1 MLNIEL
7 LQDRGIVAVSGDDSR
22 SFLQGLITNDIAKVS
37 DKQAI
42 FACLLSP
49 QGKFLY
55 DFFII
60 ESQGN
65 LLIETEKSIIPELI
79 KRLSFYKLRAKVEIK
94 ELPNLQ
100 VGWIENKNIPHPNTL
115 QEGEGTS
122 VIFTDPRSN
131 ELGMRIIAEDLTS
144 SGDESTYDSTR
155 IKLCIAEG
163 SKDLTANRSLPIEFA
178 YDKINAI
185 DFNKGCYVG
194 QEVTARSKHRAT
206 LHKFIHFIEA
216 KTDLP
221 AKDTAIFDQAGKEVG
236 YSLSSQG
243 NIGLAIINIEAAKT
257 AELLK
262 ADEIEIKAK
271 III

>member
-22 SFLQGLITNDIAKVS
+22 SFLQGLITNNIAKVNE
-37 DKQAI
+37 KQAI

-65 LLIETEKSIIPELI
+65 LLIETEKSIIPELV

-100 VGWIENKNIPHPNTL
+100 VGWIESKSSDDTFQNND
-115 QEGEGTS
+115 
-122 VIFTDPRSN
+122 VIFSDPRSN
-131 ELGMRIIAEDLTS
+131 ELGMRIIAEDLTP
-144 SGDESTYDSTR
+144 GEEESTYDSTR
-155 IKLCIAEG
+155 IKLGIAEG
-163 SKDLTANRSLPIEFA
+163 SKDLTTNRSLPIEFG

-216 KTDLP
+216 KSTLP
-221 AKDTAIFDQAGKEVG
+221 
-236 YSLSSQG
+236 
-243 NIGLAIINIEAAKT
+243 
-257 AELLK
+257 
-262 ADEIEIKAK
+262 
-271 III
+271 